1 MTFDIELFR
10 RVNEKYKRFIKRFDL
25 TDYREVNILDNFDI
39 AVYPFFIEIY
49 YLIKSNYTPTKIH
62 ECDIYS
68 IIIFLYYG
76 LVLFEPHDNLL
87 YFSDFE
93 RLSINSKGT
102 ESFCMNIAISGEEYC
117 SKIRRFYFNMD
128 S

>member
-10 RVNEKYKRFIKRFDL
+10 RVNKKYKRFIKRFDL
-25 TDYREVNILDNFDI
+25 IDYREINILDNFDI
-39 AVYPFFIEIY
+39 EIYPFFIEIY
-49 YLIKSNYTPTKIH
+49 NIIKLNYTLTKIH

-93 RLSINSKGT
+93 RLSINSKDT
-102 ESFCMNIAISGEEYC
+102 ELLCINIAISGEEYC
-117 SKIRRFYFNMD
+117 SKIRRIYFNIN